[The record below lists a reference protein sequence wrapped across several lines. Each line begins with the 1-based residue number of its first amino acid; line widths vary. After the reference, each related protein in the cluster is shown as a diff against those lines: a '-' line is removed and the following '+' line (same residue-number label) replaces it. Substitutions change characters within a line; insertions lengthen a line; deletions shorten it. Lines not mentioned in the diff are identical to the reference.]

1 MNPDMDAYLNQIEKA
16 RADLF
21 IAIRSGRQSNA
32 VRRLG
37 DMAESAVQ
45 QLMDQIIDEVSAN
58 G

>member
-1 MNPDMDAYLNQIEKA
+1 MDAYLNQIEKA